1 MLVPRFKDNMHREV
15 SELER
20 CTAMEF
26 TRVFFRTTN
35 LAYVPHYGYFKHE
48 TRITKKRKKVDRL
61 NSKTDT
67 LFKLYLNVLNKNL
80 HY

>member
-48 TRITKKRKKVDRL
+48 TRITKKSEKVNIL
-61 NSKTDT
+61 NNKTYT
-67 LFKLYLNVLNKNL
+67 LLKYFV
-80 HY
+80 